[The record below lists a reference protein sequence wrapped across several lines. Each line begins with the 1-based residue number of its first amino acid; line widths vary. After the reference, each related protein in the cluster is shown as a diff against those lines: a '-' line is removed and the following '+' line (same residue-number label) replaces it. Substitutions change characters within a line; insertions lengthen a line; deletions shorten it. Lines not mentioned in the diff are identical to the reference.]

1 MKTILTIIAMLIASK
16 TMANDSTA
24 RVQMNKAKTNA
35 ILSLTSTFIGSVMVY
50 KGIVDYNPQ
59 TTNAGV
65 LLCGVGAILGTVAT
79 YQYYNA
85 QIEARLGYKSVGVR
99 IRF

>member
-1 MKTILTIIAMLIASK
+1 MKTILTIIALLLASK

-24 RVQMNKAKTNA
+24 RLQMTKAKNNA

-50 KGIVDYNPQ
+50 KGIVDLNPS

-65 LLCGVGAILGTVAT
+65 ALCGVGAILGTVAT
-79 YQYYNA
+79 YHYYNA
-85 QIEARLGYKSVGVR
+85 QVEARLGYKSVGIR
-99 IRF
+99 IKF